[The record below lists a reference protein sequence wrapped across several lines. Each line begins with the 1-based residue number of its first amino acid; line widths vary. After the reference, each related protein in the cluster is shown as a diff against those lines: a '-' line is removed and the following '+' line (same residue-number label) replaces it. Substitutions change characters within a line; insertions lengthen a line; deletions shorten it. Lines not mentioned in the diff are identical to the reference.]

1 MHSLIADAI
10 WKFYPI
16 EYQEYQNNINNFLN
30 NIKWG
35 NERFLNYNMLYNGMY
50 NCVQRFGFEISKKIN
65 KKRKIDK
72 NVVFE
77 YHENLYSMIDFSIQS
92 GNYYGAERLL
102 YFWDELF
109 DDERFKRDLW
119 EFELSW
125 INDNK
130 ENLLILKNKY
140 KIFPAE
146 HMNKI
151 NMYDF
156 LNVYCEFLEMT
167 LDILV
172 RMIRVLKCQRK
183 ISILSQDDSLQN
195 ASDKS
200 GEIDVNIFLGIRKN
214 FIQLLNWY
222 IEVIGIFEKS
232 AYVSYQN
239 YYIFVKNYYSIVLK
253 SIIGEL
259 QSEANKIVEYIR
271 FLDMVEFPELK
282 MKTQLEITY
291 WIMLYLINNA
301 TSKEEVRKVIDEFEI
316 LKKEYQNKIFPMFL
330 KKE

>member
-1 MHSLIADAI
+1 
-10 WKFYPI
+10 
-16 EYQEYQNNINNFLN
+16 
-30 NIKWG
+30 
-35 NERFLNYNMLYNGMY
+35 
-50 NCVQRFGFEISKKIN
+50 
-65 KKRKIDK
+65 
-72 NVVFE
+72 
-77 YHENLYSMIDFSIQS
+77 
-92 GNYYGAERLL
+92 
-102 YFWDELF
+102 
-109 DDERFKRDLW
+109 
-119 EFELSW
+119 
-125 INDNK
+125 
-130 ENLLILKNKY
+130 
-140 KIFPAE
+140 
-146 HMNKI
+146 
-151 NMYDF
+151 MYDF